1 MRRAIE
7 IFMLCN
13 LMFRYENLSAA
24 HLLQQNPSL
33 WLYNARV
40 VCEWPWLNH
49 RLVQA
54 DK

>member
-1 MRRAIE
+1 MKRVIE
-7 IFMLCN
+7 IFMLYN

-40 VCEWPWLNH
+40 VCERPWLSH
-49 RLVQA
+49 WLVQA
-54 DK
+54 DE